1 MSNDRQDDQQNDDSE
16 GFLSRWSQR
25 KAMARDGIE
34 LRDDPELPDL
44 PPPTEA
50 PDVDAAPAT
59 VEPDADDAAPP
70 TELPPLES
78 LDENSDYSAFLNED
92 VAPDLRQE
100 ALRKL
105 FRSPKF
111 NIRDGLDDYDLD
123 YTNPEPL
130 GDIVTAEMRYRIK
143 AEIERLARKALEE
156 DAGEETAVA
165 ATAADGALGTE
176 APANDENIAEDDNQ
190 DDNDDNNN
198 EQPLT
203 S

>member
-1 MSNDRQDDQQNDDSE
+1 MSDDRRDDRLTDDEGE

-25 KAMARDGIE
+25 KAMARDGVE
-34 LRDDPELPDL
+34 LPDEPELPEQ
-44 PPPTEA
+44 PPV
-50 PDVDAAPAT
+50 VDAAGVDNPPAE
-59 VEPDADDAAPP
+59 VEPGDAEAP

-92 VAPDLRQE
+92 VSPDLRQK

-105 FRSPKF
+105 FQSPKF
-111 NIRDGLDDYDLD
+111 NVRDGLDDYDWD
-123 YTNPEPL
+123 FTNPEPL

-143 AEIERLARKALEE
+143 AELERLARMALEE
-156 DAGEETAVA
+156 DASDQTAVA
-165 ATAADGALGTE
+165 AVAADGDTETE
-176 APANDENIAEDDNQ
+176 APDNNEEIAEDDN
-190 DDNDDNNN
+190 D

>member
-1 MSNDRQDDQQNDDSE
+1 MSENRRDDKLNDDEGE

-25 KAMARDGIE
+25 KAMAREGIE
-34 LRDDPELPDL
+34 LQDDPELPEP

-50 PDVDAAPAT
+50 ADAGDVPAT
-59 VEPDADDAAPP
+59 VDADTDDAEPP

-92 VAPDLRQE
+92 VAPDVRQK

-105 FRSPKF
+105 FQSPKF
-111 NIRDGLDDYDLD
+111 NVRDGLDDYDLD
-123 YTNPEPL
+123 YSNPELL
-130 GDIVTAEMRYRIK
+130 GNIVTAEMRYRIK

-156 DAGEETAVA
+156 
-165 ATAADGALGTE
+165 ADGEPETVT
-176 APANDENIAEDDNQ
+176 PDDEKIARDDNQ
-190 DDNDDNNN
+190 DEDQNDND